1 MTKTLTSLPKTS
13 TFQFRI
19 NPQVRERAEAV
30 YAGCGLTL
38 TDAINIFIQQSINVD
53 GLPFVV
59 TRKSKAAKYEQAVTR
74 LMSEIAVG
82 VASAEEDGWIDE
94 SDILSEFGAKKLVP
108 VPGCVCGFWQKRIY
122 FLSKMCMALL
132 LSCQK
137 CAILCD

>member
-1 MTKTLTSLPKTS
+1 MPKTS

-19 NPQVRERAEAV
+19 NPKVRERAEAV

-74 LMSEIAVG
+74 LMSEIAAG
-82 VASAEEDGWIDE
+82 EASVEAEGWIDE
-94 SDILSEFGAKKLVP
+94 SDILAKFKV
-108 VPGCVCGFWQKRIY
+108 
-122 FLSKMCMALL
+122 
-132 LSCQK
+132 
-137 CAILCD
+137 